1 MTKRYYKRT
10 YLGSK
15 VDLIVVY
22 VYVAY
27 NFNGDNGINTYMYY
41 AFRVPHEFAGVFD
54 IKYITNNYKKTN
66 ECYWSSGPEIWF
78 EI

>member
-1 MTKRYYKRT
+1 MTIRYYKKS

-15 VDLIVVY
+15 VDLSCVY
-22 VYVAY
+22 VYFVY
-27 NFNGDNGINTYMYY
+27 NFNGDIGICTYMYY
-41 AFRVPHEFAGVFD
+41 AFRVPNEFSGVID

-66 ECYWSSGPEIWF
+66 ERYWSSGPEIWF